1 MAVRLEAELPVQS
14 LHVDCTNWYAM
25 KYRKGS
31 HAIVLAAQSNT
42 SWHVANVLNN
52 INVMVFTLQSTSL
65 PLGMVDDTQ
74 L

>member
-1 MAVRLEAELPVQS
+1 MLES
-14 LHVDCTNWYAM
+14 WYAL

-31 HAIVLAAQSNT
+31 HVIVLAAQSNT
-42 SWHVANVLNN
+42 SLHVANILNN

-65 PLGMVDDTQ
+65 SMGMVDDTQ